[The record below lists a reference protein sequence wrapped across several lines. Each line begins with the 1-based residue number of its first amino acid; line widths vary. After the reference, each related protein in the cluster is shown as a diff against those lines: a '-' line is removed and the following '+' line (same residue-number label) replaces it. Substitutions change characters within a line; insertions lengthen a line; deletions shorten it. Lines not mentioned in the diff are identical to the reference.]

1 MSAPAPTPG
10 GIEAGALALQR
21 VLALEGRNALA
32 RVELAASELGRHELS
47 PASQDRITAI
57 REAVGELDGLLDKIE
72 RLADPARHESRG
84 EQASLS
90 QVLGPLLQRIA
101 PALAARGIALEQAG
115 HSLEAT
121 LALPPPVLERLLLLW
136 LRIAIA
142 SLDEEECELVAGATR
157 LVLESLE
164 QSDTVELGLRLES
177 TAGPAHWR
185 VPRTLRVELEI
196 ALAEWQG
203 GARYEIECDGSRIG
217 LWLPWSAPHA

>member
-1 MSAPAPTPG
+1 MSAPAPTSG

-84 EQASLS
+84 ELASLS

-115 HSLEAT
+115 GSLEAS
-121 LALPPPVLERLLLLW
+121 LALSAPVLERLLLLW

-142 SLDEEECELVAGATR
+142 SLDDEQDELATGATR
-157 LVLESLE
+157 IVLESLE

-177 TAGPAHWR
+177 AAGPVRWR
-185 VPRTLRVELEI
+185 IARVLRVELDI
-196 ALAEWQG
+196 AVAEWQG
-203 GARYEIECDGSRIG
+203 GARYESEGDGSRIG
-217 LWLPWSAPHA
+217 LWLPRGVPHA

>member
-1 MSAPAPTPG
+1 MSAPAPTSG

-84 EQASLS
+84 EQACLS

-101 PALAARGIALEQAG
+101 PALSARGVALEQAG
-115 HSLEAT
+115 PSLEAT
-121 LALPPPVLERLLLLW
+121 LALPAPVLERLLLLW

-142 SLDEEECELVAGATR
+142 SLDEEQGGLAAGATR

-164 QSDTVELGLRLES
+164 QCDTIELGLRLES
-177 TAGPAHWR
+177 AVGPARWR
-185 VPRTLRVELEI
+185 VARALRVELDI

-203 GARYEIECDGSRIG
+203 GARYESEGDGSRIG
-217 LWLPWSAPHA
+217 LWLPRSVPHA